1 MKSNET
7 MQMLLGWVRY
17 DGDAAENFRFAALGY
32 ALRDQEDKKPILAPW
47 QVEYI
52 ENVKRARR
60 NGVSA

>member
-1 MKSNET
+1 MRSNRT
-7 MQMLLGWVRY
+7 MQMLLDWVRH
-17 DGDAAENFRFAALGY
+17 DGDAAEHFRFVAWGY
-32 ALRDQEDKKPILAPW
+32 VLRDQEDKKPILAPW